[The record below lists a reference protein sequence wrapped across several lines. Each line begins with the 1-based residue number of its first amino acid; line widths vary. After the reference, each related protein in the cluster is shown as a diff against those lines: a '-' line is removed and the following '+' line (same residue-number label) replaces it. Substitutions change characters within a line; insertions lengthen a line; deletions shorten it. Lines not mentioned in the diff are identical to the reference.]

1 MLKNQ
6 KLYPVRSG
14 SRGENPQFF
23 ARIYLPI
30 SFQFYVNNSCNLMSF
45 FIFFRFCN
53 CTCRVTVLSMNQKR
67 TINIWSKKIMAYQHI
82 LVPVD
87 GSEISFSA
95 VRHAAKIAKAFGGQL
110 SLISLIA
117 EDPFTEADFYY
128 SSAIMKEYFVQALY
142 NDKNALKEATGIAA
156 TEGIEAQSRIV
167 TGLVNAEHI
176 AITADEVKADLI
188 VMGSHGRKGFQKMI
202 LGSFA
207 QDVLGASEIP
217 VLIVKK

>member
-1 MLKNQ
+1 
-6 KLYPVRSG
+6 
-14 SRGENPQFF
+14 
-23 ARIYLPI
+23 
-30 SFQFYVNNSCNLMSF
+30 
-45 FIFFRFCN
+45 
-53 CTCRVTVLSMNQKR
+53 
-67 TINIWSKKIMAYQHI
+67 MAYQHI

-95 VRHAAKIAKAFGGQL
+95 VRHAAKIAKAFGSQL

-128 SSAIMKEYFVQALY
+128 SSSIMKEYFVQAHA
-142 NDKNALKEATGIAA
+142 NAKNALTQATAIAA
-156 TEGIEAQSRIV
+156 TEGITAQSRIV

-176 AITADEVKADLI
+176 AETAGEVQADLI

-207 QDVLGASEIP
+207 QDVLGASQIP